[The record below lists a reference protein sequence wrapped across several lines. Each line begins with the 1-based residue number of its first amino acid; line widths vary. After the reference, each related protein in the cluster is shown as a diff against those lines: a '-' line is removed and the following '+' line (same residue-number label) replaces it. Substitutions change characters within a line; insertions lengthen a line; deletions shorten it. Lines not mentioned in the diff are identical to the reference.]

1 MAESLKNQRYM
12 PTPRTGGGSTASQR
26 LACVFLLPVL
36 ALVASAVG
44 TPARAQP
51 AQAPTAKGTS
61 RSGQDDLGEIGRKLA
76 NPVSDVWA
84 LFTEFDLFFS
94 DGDDN
99 LGEPEVGGRMIFQ
112 PIIPF
117 PLYGSGDKAWK
128 LITRPNV
135 PIVFSQPIAT
145 GFNDFKQVGG
155 LGDIQLLTH
164 FAPPAGNWLIGA
176 GPCWLFPTS
185 TNDAL
190 GRQQWGIGPSGVV
203 GYKAK
208 QFMAAVVPQYYFS
221 IGSRRDRGN
230 DVQDAS
236 YLNLLYFF
244 PLGAGRRLADRNQPD
259 HHLRP
264 PGDVG
269 QPLERPDRADGR
281 EDDADRP
288 PPGEV
293 RVRRGV
299 LRREP
304 EDFGQ
309 RFQFK
314 LNIIPVIPSLVQ
326 KPILGE

>member
-1 MAESLKNQRYM
+1 M
-12 PTPRTGGGSTASQR
+12 PTTRAGGGSAAAKR
-26 LACVFLLPVL
+26 LAGVCLLPVL
-36 ALVASAVG
+36 TLVAIAVG
-44 TPARAQP
+44 APAQAQP
-51 AQAPTAKGTS
+51 AQGPTSKASSG
-61 RSGQDDLGEIGRKLA
+61 SGQDELGEIGRKLA

-94 DGDDN
+94 DGDAN
-99 LGEPEVGGRMIFQ
+99 LGDPEVGGRMIFQ
-112 PIIPF
+112 PIMPF
-117 PLYGSGDKAWK
+117 PLYGSGDKAWR

-145 GFNDFKQVGG
+145 GFDDFERVGG

-203 GYKAK
+203 GYKAEK
-208 QFMAAVVPQYYFS
+208 FMAAVVPQYYFS

-244 PLGAGRRLADRNQPD
+244 LWELGDAWQVGTNPTITYDARATSGNRWNVPIGLTVEKTTRIG
-259 HHLRP
+259 HLP
-264 PGDVG
+264 VKFEFGAEYSVVS
-269 QPLERPDRADGR
+269 QK
-281 EDDADRP
+281 
-288 PPGEV
+288 
-293 RVRRGV
+293 
-299 LRREP
+299 
-304 EDFGQ
+304 DFGQ